1 MIWKNNEK
9 IIETDSKP
17 EVVNDAVKA
26 EVKELSEELQMKS
39 QELLSLVSDP
49 RVMRSYRS
57 VRNDLFGIGERRQVS
72 KAEKKK
78 KKAKRRMAKKSKR

>member
-1 MIWKNNEK
+1 MENNEK
-9 IIETDSKP
+9 IIEIDSKP
-17 EVVNDAVKA
+17 EEVNGAVTE

-49 RVMRSYRS
+49 RVMRAYRS

>member
-1 MIWKNNEK
+1 MENKEN

-17 EVVNDAVKA
+17 EEVNDAVK
-26 EVKELSEELQMKS
+26 EEALQLADEIESKS
-39 QELLSLVSDP
+39 QELIRLISDQ
-49 RVMRSYRS
+49 RVMRAYRS

-78 KKAKRRMAKKSKR
+78 KKAKRRMVKKSKR

>member
-1 MIWKNNEK
+1 MLINQITN
-9 IIETDSKP
+9 
-17 EVVNDAVKA
+17 VVNDAVKA

>member
-1 MIWKNNEK
+1 MENNEK

-17 EVVNDAVKA
+17 EEINDAVKE

>member
-1 MIWKNNEK
+1 MENNEK

-17 EVVNDAVKA
+17 GVINDAVKE

>member
-1 MIWKNNEK
+1 MENKEN
-9 IIETDSKP
+9 IIVPDSKP
-17 EVVNDAVKA
+17 EEVNDAVKE
-26 EVKELSEELQMKS
+26 EVKELSEELQIKS

-49 RVMRSYRS
+49 RVMRDYRT
-57 VRNDLFGIGERRQVS
+57 VRNTYFGIGERRHVS

>member
-1 MIWKNNEK
+1 MENNEK

-17 EVVNDAVKA
+17 EVINDAVKA
-26 EVKELSEELQMKS
+26 EVKEISEELQMKS